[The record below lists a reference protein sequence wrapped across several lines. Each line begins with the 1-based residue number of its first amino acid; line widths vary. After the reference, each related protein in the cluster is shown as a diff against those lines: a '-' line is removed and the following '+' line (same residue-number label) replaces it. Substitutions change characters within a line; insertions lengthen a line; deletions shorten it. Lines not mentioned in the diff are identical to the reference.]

1 MKNFG
6 IGYWF
11 KNWFLPYKIG
21 YAITTTGS
29 RTYFKKFKYHGKEK
43 IPKHAG
49 IIYAVNHQNA
59 FLDAIVIAGQT
70 DAPLNFL
77 ARADIFKNKIANKL
91 LRGFYMLPVY
101 RQRDG
106 VNTIEKNEETFN
118 QCHEILNQKQNLAIF
133 PEGNHNYKKTL
144 RQLKKGL
151 ARIAFGTLSKY
162 GKDTPVY
169 IVPLAID
176 YESHF
181 KMNADIL
188 LNVGDPIKVSDYYSG
203 FEKNSTEAINKLTL
217 KIADDLKSLMIN
229 IQDLENYDE
238 LYYLLHRFPLL
249 EKQAEPKRKFD
260 LRKEKLIKTES
271 LKSENLEDYKHLIA
285 DLKIVKSFMSKY
297 KIRPYLLN
305 KPAPSYLKLILL
317 SLILFLLFPFH
328 LIGLLTNYLPYKIP
342 VWFVESK
349 IKDKHF
355 HGSLKLA
362 IGVILFTFY
371 WLGITLSISIFK
383 DWTYGL
389 IFLLIAPIIAILN
402 FRYWIL
408 LIKAKGKWNY
418 KSATKR
424 KEFSKIKMAF
434 DRIQEK
440 FN

>member
-151 ARIAFGTLSKY
+151 ARIAFGTLLKY
-162 GKDTPVY
+162 GKDAPVY

-328 LIGLLTNYLPYKIP
+328 LIGLLTNYLPYKLP

-389 IFLLIAPIIAILN
+389 IFLLIAPIIAMLN

-418 KSATKR
+418 NSATKR

>member
-1 MKNFG
+1 
-6 IGYWF
+6 
-11 KNWFLPYKIG
+11 
-21 YAITTTGS
+21 
-29 RTYFKKFKYHGKEK
+29 
-43 IPKHAG
+43 
-49 IIYAVNHQNA
+49 
-59 FLDAIVIAGQT
+59 
-70 DAPLNFL
+70 
-77 ARADIFKNKIANKL
+77 
-91 LRGFYMLPVY
+91 
-101 RQRDG
+101 
-106 VNTIEKNEETFN
+106 
-118 QCHEILNQKQNLAIF
+118 
-133 PEGNHNYKKTL
+133 
-144 RQLKKGL
+144 
-151 ARIAFGTLSKY
+151 
-162 GKDTPVY
+162 
-169 IVPLAID
+169 
-176 YESHF
+176 
-181 KMNADIL
+181 
-188 LNVGDPIKVSDYYSG
+188 
-203 FEKNSTEAINKLTL
+203 
-217 KIADDLKSLMIN
+217 
-229 IQDLENYDE
+229 
-238 LYYLLHRFPLL
+238 
-249 EKQAEPKRKFD
+249 
-260 LRKEKLIKTES
+260 
-271 LKSENLEDYKHLIA
+271 
-285 DLKIVKSFMSKY
+285 MSKY

-389 IFLLIAPIIAILN
+389 IFLLIAPIIAMLN